1 MKTFISLIKK
11 EKDHILRDTRTLII
25 LIGMP
30 ITLIMLFGYAIT
42 NEINSA
48 KIGILDFAKDNSSKV
63 LTSKLLSS
71 DYFIEGAKLK
81 VYDDIEEQFKADNI
95 MVAIVIPNDFE
106 KSILNG
112 SNPKVQIISDGTDPN
127 TATTLINYIN
137 NIIQKANLSEIKYE
151 NINLPIS
158 TEHRMLF
165 NEELKGVHLFVP
177 GLITILLMLISSMMT
192 SLSIAREKE
201 TGTLELML
209 VSPLK
214 PAAFITAKMIP
225 YIFLSIMNAAIII
238 ILGKFVFEVPLRG
251 ELWLIGFESIIFI
264 SSALALGVLISTI
277 SSSQQTALLL
287 SLVGLMLPTILLS
300 GFIFPLENMPLPLQ
314 IISKLIPAT
323 WFMEIIR
330 GVMLK
335 GMTLNQLIKPT
346 LILILMTV
354 VFSLISIKKF
364 KLRLE

>member
-11 EKDHILRDTRTLII
+11 ERDHILRDKRTLLI

-30 ITLIMLFGYAIT
+30 MSLILLFGYAIT

-48 KIGILDFAKDNSSKV
+48 TIGILDLSKDASSK
-63 LTSKLLSS
+63 KLASRILST
-71 DYFIEGAKLK
+71 DYFDLGAELNEFADLEK
-81 VYDDIEEQFKADNI
+81 EFKANKI
-95 MVAIVIPNDFE
+95 MLAIVIPDNFE
-106 KSILNG
+106 KDIING
-112 SNPKVQIISDGTDPN
+112 NDPEIQIIADGTDPN
-127 TATTLINYIN
+127 TANTLISYIN
-137 NIIQKANLSEIKYE
+137 NIVIKSELSGVNTSE
-151 NINLPIS
+151 INLPIK
-158 TEHRMLF
+158 TEFKMLY

-177 GLITILLMLISSMMT
+177 GLITILLMLLSSMMT

-214 PAAFITAKMIP
+214 PSAFITAKMIP
-225 YIFLSIMNAAIII
+225 YIFLSILNAAIII
-238 ILGKFVFEVPLRG
+238 VMGKFIFDVPIRG
-251 ELWLIGFESIIFI
+251 ELWLIGLESLIFI
-264 SSALALGVLISTI
+264 ASALALGVLISTI

-300 GFIFPLENMPLPLQ
+300 GFIFPLENMPFALQ
-314 IISKLIPAT
+314 VISKLIPAT

-330 GVMLK
+330 GIMLK
-335 GMTLNQLIKPT
+335 GLTLSQLLKPT
-346 LILILMTV
+346 LILILMTF
-354 VFSLISIKKF
+354 VFSLISIKNF